1 MSSALLEVLQMLLLV
16 GVQVLDKYLFNVCIL
31 KKHLNTLDLSWINV
45 NTLLELSSLFL
56 QLNDLGSESRMLY
69 GLLQEVVVG
78 DEDRELGLA
87 DLGRPFADI
96 LWVKST
102 VFVVKVFKSESWEA
116 NGESFISL
124 SV

>member
-1 MSSALLEVLQMLLLV
+1 M
-16 GVQVLDKYLFNVCIL
+16 
-31 KKHLNTLDLSWINV
+31 

-87 DLGRPFADI
+87 DLGRPLADI
-96 LWVKST
+96 LLVKST
-102 VFVVKVFKSESWEA
+102 VFVVKILKSES
-116 NGESFISL
+116 
-124 SV
+124 